1 MAVMGWFSRPPV
13 VSVIRLGG
21 VIGRMGPLR
30 AGMTLQ
36 GLAPVID
43 RAFRARRL
51 KAVVLAI
58 NSPGGSPVQSALIYQ
73 RIRSMAEEKNIPI
86 LVFTEDVAA
95 SGGYWLACAGDE
107 IYAHENSIIGSI
119 GVVSSGF
126 GFTQLIERFGIERRL
141 HAAGKNKAILD
152 PFKPEEPADVDRLK
166 SIQADIHASFIEL
179 VKSRRGKKLKPA
191 EEDEVFSG
199 AFWTGRRARELGLVD
214 GIGDLRTV
222 LRDRFGEDVRMRV
235 IAQRRSWAR
244 RRFGLTVARPE
255 PGDWVGQAIATVEER
270 LLWSRFGL

>member
-1 MAVMGWFSRPPV
+1 MGWFSRAPV

-21 VIGRMGPLR
+21 VIGSMGPLR

-36 GLAPVID
+36 GLAPMID

-51 KAVVLAI
+51 EAVALAI
-58 NSPGGSPVQSALIYQ
+58 NSPGGSPVQSALICR
-73 RIRSMAEEKNIPI
+73 RIRAMAEEKNVPI
-86 LVFTEDVAA
+86 LVFAEDVAA

-126 GFTQLIERFGIERRL
+126 GFTDLIERFGVERRL
-141 HAAGKNKAILD
+141 HTAGNNKAILD
-152 PFKPEEPADVDRLK
+152 PFKPEEPEDVARLK
-166 SIQADIHASFIEL
+166 TIQADIHASFIDL
-179 VKSRRGKKLKPA
+179 VKNRRGKKLKQDQA
-191 EEDEVFSG
+191 DEVFSG

-222 LRDRFGEDVRMRV
+222 LRDRFGDNVRMRV
-235 IAQRRSWAR
+235 ISPRRSWAR
-244 RRFGLTVARPE
+244 RRFGFSVSRPE

-270 LLWSRFGL
+270 LLWNRFGL

>member
-1 MAVMGWFSRPPV
+1 VIWPFSSAPV
-13 VSVIRLGG
+13 VSVIRLAGA
-21 VIGRMGPLR
+21 IGRMGPLR
-30 AGMTLQ
+30 SGMTLQ
-36 GLAPVID
+36 ELAPVID
-43 RAFRARRL
+43 RAFRVRRL
-51 KAVVLAI
+51 KAVALAV
-58 NSPGGSPVQSALIYQ
+58 NSPGGSPVQSALIHR
-73 RIRSMAEEKNIPI
+73 RIRAMAEEKNVPI
-86 LVFTEDVAA
+86 LVFAEDVAA

-126 GFTQLIERFGIERRL
+126 GFTELIERFGIERRL

-152 PFKPEEPADVDRLK
+152 PFKPEESDDLARLK
-166 SIQADIHASFIEL
+166 SIQTDIHGSFIDL
-179 VKSRRGKKLKPA
+179 VKSRRGKKLKPDEA
-191 EEDEVFSG
+191 DEVFSG

-214 GIGDLRTV
+214 GIGDLRTI

-235 IAQRRSWAR
+235 ISPRRSWAR
-244 RRFGLTVARPE
+244 RRFGFTFAQAE

>member
-1 MAVMGWFSRPPV
+1 MIGRFSRAPV
-13 VSVIRLGG
+13 VSVIRLAG

-30 AGMTLQ
+30 AGLTMQ
-36 GLAPVID
+36 GVAPIID
-43 RAFRARRL
+43 RAFRARNL
-51 KAVVLAI
+51 KAVALAI
-58 NSPGGSPVQSALIYQ
+58 NSPGGSPVQSALIHR
-73 RIRSMAEEKNIPI
+73 RIRAMAEEKNVPI
-86 LVFTEDVAA
+86 LVFAEDVAA

-126 GFTQLIERFGIERRL
+126 GFSELIARYGIERRL

-152 PFKPEEPADVDRLK
+152 PFKPEDPDDVERLK
-166 SIQADIHASFIEL
+166 SIQADIHASFIDL
-179 VKSRRGKKLKPA
+179 VKNRRGKKLKPA

-235 IAQRRSWAR
+235 ISPRRSWAR
-244 RRFGLTVARPE
+244 RRFGFTVARPE

-270 LLWSRFGL
+270 LLWNRFGL

>member
-1 MAVMGWFSRPPV
+1 MIGRFSRAPV
-13 VSVIRLGG
+13 VSVIRLSG

-36 GLAPVID
+36 GLAPLID
-43 RAFRARRL
+43 RAFRGRRL

-58 NSPGGSPVQSALIYQ
+58 NSPGGSPVQSALIYR
-73 RIRSMAEEKNIPI
+73 RIRSMADEKNVPI
-86 LVFTEDVAA
+86 LVFAEDVAA

-126 GFTQLIERFGIERRL
+126 GFSELIERYGIERRL
-141 HAAGKNKAILD
+141 YAAGKNKAILD
-152 PFKPEEPADVDRLK
+152 PFKPEEPGDVERLK
-166 SIQADIHASFIEL
+166 SIQADIHASFIDL

-235 IAQRRSWAR
+235 ISPRRSWAR
-244 RRFGLTVARPE
+244 RRFGFTMARPE
-255 PGDWVGQAIATVEER
+255 PGDWVGQAIGAVEER